1 MRVGNT
7 FNSHHDGEDMKHSN
21 YLSLLLAASVLA
33 GCATSSPRQQPA
45 PIYDDNA
52 ATDRANTYPA
62 PTKVTKRRTPAPIQD
77 GNTVIVDDSQRN
89 NGYSN
94 SNNNSSIRIER
105 PQSYRVQRGDTLY
118 SIARKNNVSRQDIID
133 LNDLQP
139 DDPLTPGQVLV
150 FPVDDN
156 PQPDVVVNNKPARTP
171 ATKTKPRVT
180 RTNVVRADNTE
191 ADPQDTPPTRP
202 TPSRRTPAAAGST
215 ACPNPADES
224 LQWVNP
230 AEGELLG
237 EFSETGNQKGLE
249 ISGDFGTPVVAAA
262 PGEVVYSGAGL
273 RGYGKLI
280 LVKHNATFIT
290 AYAHNRKLLVKLG
303 QKVEGGEQIAE
314 MGNTEASRVELYFEL
329 RKCGKAVDPRQYL
342 PLN

>member
-1 MRVGNT
+1 MRVGHT

-33 GCATSSPRQQPA
+33 GCATGSPRQQPA
-45 PIYDDNA
+45 PVYDDNA
-52 ATDRANTYPA
+52 AADRANTYPA
-62 PTKVTKRRTPAPIQD
+62 PGKVTKRRTPAPIQD

-89 NGYSN
+89 NNASN
-94 SNNNSSIRIER
+94 NNNSSIRIER
-105 PQSYRVQRGDTLY
+105 PQTYRVQRGDTLY

-139 DDPLTPGQVLV
+139 DDPLTPGQVLI
-150 FPVDDN
+150 FPVDDT
-156 PQPDVVVNNKPARTP
+156 PQPDVVANKPART
-171 ATKTKPRVT
+171 TTSKTKPRVN
-180 RTNVVRADNTE
+180 RTNVVRPDDNSDADTQ
-191 ADPQDTPPTRP
+191 DPPPARPVTP
-202 TPSRRTPAAAGST
+202 RRAAGST
-215 ACPNPADES
+215 ACPNTADED

-230 AEGELLG
+230 AEGELMG

-249 ISGDFGTPVVAAA
+249 ITGDFGTPVVAAA

-280 LVKHNATFIT
+280 LIKHNATFIT

-314 MGNTEASRVELYFEL
+314 MGNTEANRVELYFEL